1 MIFLDEL
8 KPMVLYKKPFHLP
21 IDEKD
26 KRKGAVSFLLT
37 PSYESSIQLMKNP
50 LLVNNKYYESYY
62 IEKDITYFINQEGYL
77 QDISNEPYR
86 NVINENK
93 VFISKKIDSMEHP
106 LYPYLKSNNEQEEIL
121 ENVDTG
127 LFFLS
132 QDNMDN
138 KTLSPRVPDNFLTK
152 NGYED
157 NKTKRVCFST
167 SINKCLTA
175 LSMNCKDKEF
185 YVHCP
190 VGHFE
195 TYTPSLK
202 EVPDRNITGEVWIK
216 KSVKIVCIGKILV
229 TGDDGKPGKKYTYGD
244 NLQAELYG
252 WDYKWVEKY
261 SLNEASKE
269 VISDPKRLAKSL
281 KMKMNKPK
289 YELNRMNDQERN
301 NVGVEKN
308 SNNKQSIEESSYS
321 VYNSTFYQKKV
332 KMVTATEDI
341 KEGEVIDVIGSDL
354 DGMVGPDRDGWNVAL
369 IDGKYIATENIR
381 KGSNLFCHGTITE
394 SADININDEYIVES
408 DYYDC
413 ESYEKSII
421 LALNESDD
429 RSELDKNFKSKGHLN
444 LNSFKKTKIDDEL
457 AKKYDIY
464 CTSDRLVSFEGYVY
478 TDRKDDS
485 FVCLVAVGTYK
496 NKESWI
502 QPIEID
508 KKYRGYNLSKQLLDV
523 ATKELGAKYLAV
535 WNDNEVAI
543 DIYKKYGF
551 KVYKKVKYDKR
562 NTAYYMTIDPKRKI
576 NPKYLNETYIGPDHR
591 EYTIENGYI
600 RCKVDGQ
607 NIILAFNENLD
618 ENILNESSF
627 TNTALHKLLYKER
640 FKNNKEVFQVYDK
653 VKEDVPFIKRTYL
666 NYERYKQFNLFLDL
680 SYYNQTFFKNNI
692 YKLDKGVELY
702 FEFINRFINDRRLD
716 NAGYK
721 KKTVFVPVKDWTKPE
736 VSVYK
741 FNQDINPIST
751 IIRLLRTNATKL
763 LEWKGIDFVFLS
775 EKGYF
780 KVDLSDIESTE
791 ITKVINFIERLRK
804 DEPIEDEIQTKESR
818 KAIVANII
826 SKVEDSQKVKIDNL
840 TGDSSNASKDELIK
854 KIEDAAS
861 TSADTEEAIEQLEKD
876 EYIKNIIASLAAEED
891 DAVKINSA
899 RAARINKLNDEFLNK
914 KLRGVTVRDML
925 DNTEHTKE
933 LPVTTI
939 KVDTVN
945 EEWEEM
951 QYINFEESYN
961 LDEDIVAALYSLSKK
976 TVPVMVRDIDI
987 QDTSTSEDYIYTYTV
1002 NMEDVTGNRFT
1013 IKFDIPKF
1021 IDNKLLR
1028 LRGNDKTF
1036 NGQLT
1041 QIPVSKTDDDTVQVV
1056 SNYKKIFISRFGT
1069 TTGKSFVVT
1078 DRIIKTLR
1086 KLQTKEVKVT
1096 LGDNTRIC
1104 NKYELPIDYVDI
1116 ASEYSKIECK
1126 NFVFIFDQDE
1136 MYNKFKDKIDSSKGG
1151 IPVGYDTKED
1161 IILYYDINDNYTFS
1175 SMLYSTLYNN
1185 SNEFKEIYDSTNV
1198 STRYTYSKASILN
1211 NDIPVV
1217 VIMGYNEGLTTTLS
1231 KANIK
1236 YELVEKRPN
1245 KLDKNLYDVI
1255 KFNDGFLVYTLDYN
1269 SSLLL
1274 NGLKQCNTEDYS
1286 LAEVNSRSMWL
1297 DFLDLFGGRLLA
1309 DGLDNFYDLMIDPI
1323 TEEVLEYYKLPT
1335 DYVEIL
1341 AYANYLLSDN
1351 KYYKHTDMSARRYRS
1366 NEIIAGYTYQAIA
1379 DSYGEYRTNMKKNK
1393 KASMTMKQTTVIDR
1407 FLTDPTASDF
1417 STLNPILELEAINS
1431 VTYKGLVGMNADRAY
1446 SLDKRTFDESMVN
1459 VLGLSTGFAG
1469 NVGITRQATMD
1480 MNITGKRGYIKVTE
1494 DTDKMNITKTF
1505 TATEALTPFGSRRDD
1520 PFRSAMTFIQTAK
1533 HGMRVKRAMPSLIS
1547 NGADQA
1553 LPYMITNKFAFK
1565 AKNDG
1570 KIIEKTEDYLIVEYK
1585 DKTHDFVDLRENVQK
1600 NSDGGFYVTLK
1611 LDSDLKVGSKITKG
1625 QILAYD
1631 KLSFSDEVG
1640 HTDDIAYNIGTL
1652 AKIAILNTDEGFEDS
1667 AIISDWLSD
1676 AMSSE
1681 VVVKKE
1687 ITLPKNTNIYN
1698 MVKKGQ
1704 PIQEG
1709 EPLMIFQNAFEEED
1723 VNILLKNLVD
1733 DEEMISELGRIPIKS
1748 KITGVVE
1755 DIKISRTVEKD
1766 ELSDSLKKKV
1776 NELEKPISDMKKV
1789 MKKYDIDFHDKFEA
1803 DYKLAQ
1809 TGKLKNVEDG
1819 VLIEFF
1825 LKYEDKMS
1833 VGDKVIYYSALKG
1846 VVKDIFPKNKEP
1858 YTDFRPDEKIHSLL
1872 SLGSVNGR
1880 MVTSVMINGALS
1892 KILIELDRKV
1902 KDMLGIKYK
1911 YLDEE

>member
-50 LLVNNKYYESYY
+50 LLVNNRYYEAYY

-77 QDISNEPYR
+77 EDISDKSYR

-93 VFISKKIDSMEHP
+93 VFISRKIDSEEHP
-106 LYPYLKSNNEQEEIL
+106 LYPYLKSDNEQEEIL
-121 ENVDTG
+121 EID
-127 LFFLS
+127 
-132 QDNMDN
+132 
-138 KTLSPRVPDNFLTK
+138 
-152 NGYED
+152 
-157 NKTKRVCFST
+157 
-167 SINKCLTA
+167 
-175 LSMNCKDKEF
+175 
-185 YVHCP
+185 
-190 VGHFE
+190 
-195 TYTPSLK
+195 
-202 EVPDRNITGEVWIK
+202 
-216 KSVKIVCIGKILV
+216 
-229 TGDDGKPGKKYTYGD
+229 
-244 NLQAELYG
+244 
-252 WDYKWVEKY
+252 
-261 SLNEASKE
+261 EASNE
-269 VISDPKRLAKSL
+269 VISDPKRLARSL
-281 KMKMNKPK
+281 KMRMNKPK
-289 YELNRMNDQERN
+289 YELNRMNDHERN
-301 NVGVEKN
+301 NVGIEKN
-308 SNNKQSIEESSYS
+308 SHLNNNDINRTADSNKDTKESVEESSYKIYNG
-321 VYNSTFYQKKV
+321 VYYQKKV
-332 KMVTATEDI
+332 KMVTVTRDI
-341 KEGEVIDVIGSDL
+341 KKGEVIDVVGSDL
-354 DGMVGPDRDGWNVAL
+354 DGMVGPGRDGWNVEL
-369 IDGKYIATENIR
+369 INGQYIATENIR
-381 KGSNLFCHGTITE
+381 KGSNLYCHGTITE
-394 SADININDEYIVES
+394 SAYIDIEHSDCIIES
-408 DYYDC
+408 DYDEC
-413 ESYEKSII
+413 EIEEKNII
-421 LALNESDD
+421 FTLNESENK
-429 RSELDKNFKSKGHLN
+429 SEIDKNHKSKGYLE
-444 LNSFKKTKIDDEL
+444 LNSFNRTKINDTL

-464 CTSDRLVSFEGYVY
+464 CEAPTLKDFKGYIY
-478 TDRKDDS
+478 TDKKDNS
-485 FVCLVAVGTYK
+485 LVAIIAVATYK

-502 QPIEID
+502 QPIEVSE
-508 KKYRGYNLSKQLLDV
+508 KYRGYNLSKQLMDV
-523 ATKELGAKYLAV
+523 AINELGAKYLAV
-535 WNDNEVAI
+535 YDDNEVAI
-543 DIYKKYGF
+543 KIYKEYGF
-551 KVYKKVKYDKR
+551 KVYKRVKY
-562 NTAYYMTIDPKRKI
+562 NGGIVYFMTIDPKRKI
-576 NPKYLNETYIGPDHR
+576 NKKYLKEDYIGPDYR
-591 EYTIENGYI
+591 EYSIEEGYI

-627 TNTALHKLLYKER
+627 TNTALHRLLYKER
-640 FKNNKEVFQVYDK
+640 FKNNKEVFQIYDQ
-653 VKEDVPFIKRTYL
+653 VKKDLPFIKRTFI

-680 SYYNQTFFKNNI
+680 SFYNQTFFKNNI

-702 FEFINRFINDRRLD
+702 FEFMNRFINDRRLD
-716 NAGYK
+716 NVGYK
-721 KKTVFVPVKDWTKPE
+721 KKTVFVPVKDWAKPE
-736 VSVYK
+736 VSMYK

-763 LEWKGIDFVFLS
+763 LEWKGIEFVFLS
-775 EKGYF
+775 DKGYF

-791 ITKVINFIERLRK
+791 ITKFINFIERLRK
-804 DEPIEDEIQTKESR
+804 DAPIEDEIQTGESR

-826 SKVEDSQKVKIDNL
+826 SKIEDSQQIKIDNL
-840 TGDSSNASKDELIK
+840 TGDGANADKDELIK
-854 KIEDAAS
+854 RIENAAS
-861 TSADTEEAIEQLEKD
+861 TSADTEEALDDLEKD
-876 EYIKNIIASLAAEED
+876 DYIKTIIASLAAEED
-891 DAVKINSA
+891 DSVKINSA

-914 KLRGVTVRDML
+914 KLRDVTIRDML
-925 DNTEHTKE
+925 KKDDHDKE

-951 QYINFEESYN
+951 KYINFEESYN

-1002 NMEDVTGNRFT
+1002 SMEDVTGNRFT

-1069 TTGKSFVVT
+1069 TTGKSFVIA

-1086 KLQTKEVKVT
+1086 KLQSKEVKIT
-1096 LGDNTRIC
+1096 LGDNSRIC
-1104 NKYELPIDYVDI
+1104 ARYELPIDYVDI
-1116 ASEYSKIECK
+1116 ASEYSKIECED
-1126 NFVFIFDQDE
+1126 FVFIFDQDE
-1136 MYNKFKDKIDSSKGG
+1136 LRNKFKDKIDSSKG
-1151 IPVGYDTKED
+1151 IPVGYTIKDEN
-1161 IILYYDINDNYTFS
+1161 IIYYQINDNSTFS
-1175 SMLYSTLYNN
+1175 SILYQSLYEN
-1185 SNEFKEIYDSTNV
+1185 SNEFKEIYESTNV

-1211 NDIPVV
+1211 NNIPIV
-1217 VIMGYNEGLTTTLS
+1217 VIMGYNEGLTKSLS

-1236 YELVEKRPN
+1236 YELVEKRPS
-1245 KLDKNLYDVI
+1245 KMDKNSYDII

-1286 LAEVNSRSMWL
+1286 IGDINSKSMWL
-1297 DFLDLFGGRLLA
+1297 DFLDIFGGRLLA

-1335 DYVEIL
+1335 DYIEIL

-1379 DSYGEYRTNMKKNK
+1379 DSYGDYRTNMKKNR
-1393 KASMTMKQTTVIDR
+1393 KAAMTMKQSTVIDR

-1446 SLDKRTFDESMVN
+1446 SLDKRTFDDSMVN

-1480 MNITGKRGYIKVTE
+1480 MNITGKRGYIKITE

-1520 PFRSAMTFIQTAK
+1520 PFRTAMTFIQTAK

-1570 KIIEKTEDYLIVEYK
+1570 KIIEKTDEYLIIEYK
-1585 DKTHDFVDLRENVQK
+1585 DKTHDFVDLRETVQK

-1611 LDSDLKVGSKITKG
+1611 LDSDLKVGNKISKG
-1625 QILAYD
+1625 QIVAYD

-1676 AMSSE
+1676 AMASE

-1687 ITLPKNTNIYN
+1687 VILPKNTNIYN

-1733 DEEMISELGRIPIKS
+1733 DEEMISELGRVPIKS

-1789 MKKYDIDFHDKFEA
+1789 MKKYDIEFHDKFEA

-1809 TGKLKNVEDG
+1809 TGKLKNVEEG

-1902 KDMLGIKYK
+1902 KDMLGIKFK